1 MAWRPTN
8 YLIEGEL
15 DNTTPGKVTGWMR
28 FAGRRE
34 KVTFD
39 LTGDFHR
46 DIRGARIYLTGDA
59 REKEPGDEYM
69 QGFSQKQTGQAG
81 DITAGLWPYDYVK
94 GFCYIEWFSQEN
106 GRVVLELE
114 SDQVQIIGKPLEADK
129 CEPISRER
137 QAAHMAEYMRDLGKM
152 LSQNKRK
159 KSGK

>member
-1 MAWRPTN
+1 
-8 YLIEGEL
+8 
-15 DNTTPGKVTGWMR
+15 MR

-69 QGFSQKQTGQAG
+69 QGFSQMQTGQAG

-129 CEPISRER
+129 SEPISRER
-137 QAAHMAEYMRDLGKM
+137 QAVHMAEYMRDLGKM